1 MNVSAV
7 IVAGGMGKRLEKE
20 IPKAFVPILG
30 KELFLYSAQVFDKTQ
45 IFNEIV
51 IVAAQTAIEETI
63 QKTKDLSTKIIVVE
77 GGKERHNSVEN
88 GVKATSGD
96 TVLIHDAARPFVTSR
111 LVGELVE
118 YYEKQNAHGVI
129 SANPIVDTIRKFDGN
144 ICKETVNREELIA
157 VATPQIFDK
166 KILLNCFEKIC
177 EMDKI
182 PTDEAMLVQRFG
194 YKVVWLKG
202 DKLNFKITTP
212 QDLILAEAVIK
223 GDFLNER
230 TF

>member
-30 KELFLYSAQVFDKTQ
+30 KELFLYGAQIFDKMR

-51 IVAAQTAIEETI
+51 IAVAQSVIEETI
-63 QKTKDLSTKIIVVE
+63 RKTSDFSTKIIVVE

-88 GVKATSGD
+88 AIKATSAD
-96 TVLIHDAARPFVTSR
+96 AVLIHDAARPFVTSK
-111 LVGELVE
+111 LVGELLK
-118 YYEKQNAHGVI
+118 YYEEQNVHGVI
-129 SANPIVDTIRKFDGN
+129 SANPVVDTIRKFDGN
-144 ICKETVNREELIA
+144 MCKETVNREELIA

-166 KILLNCFEKIC
+166 KILSVCFEKIG
-177 EMDKI
+177 ELDKI
-182 PTDEAMLVQRFG
+182 PTDEAMLVQHFG
-194 YKVVWLKG
+194 YKVAWLKG

-212 QDLILAEAVIK
+212 QDLILAEAILKMGV
-223 GDFLNER
+223 LE
-230 TF
+230 